1 MGLLKHLL
9 SWPVTAPLALAE
21 FSLRQVERVAETELT
36 DDTAAREEL
45 MLLHMELEA
54 GEIGLEEHGRR
65 EAELMQRLR
74 DAREWRTKLG
84 MEDEWAPLEVR
95 RSREGDDGNGVAPGG
110 AEADGGPQGP

>member
-21 FSLRQVERVAETELT
+21 FSIRQIERVATSELT
-36 DDTAAREEL
+36 DDTAVKEEL

-54 GEIGLEEHGRR
+54 GEIGAEEHGRR

-84 MEDEWAPLEVR
+84 MEEEWTPLEVR
-95 RSREGDDGNGVAPGG
+95 PSAEGDDGEGPAPGG
-110 AEADGGPQGP
+110 AEVSGGPRGP

>member
-21 FSLRQVERVAETELT
+21 FSIRQVERVAKQELT
-36 DDTAAREEL
+36 DDTAVKEEL

-54 GEIGLEEHGRR
+54 GEIGPEEHGRR

-74 DAREWRTKLG
+74 DAREWRTELG
-84 MEDEWAPLEVR
+84 MEEEWAPLEVR
-95 RSREGDDGNGVAPGG
+95 RPGESVDGDGPPSGG
-110 AEADGGPQGP
+110 AEGSGGPHDP